1 MSRYREGFG
10 AAAADL
16 VAPTV
21 TQGAAQRL
29 DPGSTSAAVT
39 VNSASGGTGSFV
51 YGSPSLDA
59 PGGSSAAVSGTAPG
73 ALSVTGLADG
83 EAVVVSGTVTDSG
96 SGQIVSWSHT
106 VAVAA
111 SGGGGSATSE
121 LLAIWDFRDA
131 DNGAIS
137 GTGNITEN
145 SGADVITAYK
155 VFVQQGTF
163 TNVATEITDDGLRL
177 ARSNGNSISGVTFPM
192 STVFSSA
199 DSARDTFLFFVYFAS
214 IANSGMLANQNLNVV
229 AAKDDASMNVTPTR
243 GLFLH
248 NTSATELGVKV
259 REYDGAAV
267 NVTQRVYGSS
277 WPSSGTALVEMS
289 GSRVF
294 AGWSDGSAPARS
306 AVAVGNAGISSTGTA
321 PSSSPPA
328 TPFAHLLIALNPRD
342 TSEIDVTI
350 SHIEI
355 YRLSSGAS

>member
-1 MSRYREGFG
+1 MSRYRGGFG

-29 DPGSTSAAVT
+29 AAGSTSAAVT
-39 VNSASGGTGSFV
+39 VGTASGGSGSFV
-51 YGSPSLDA
+51 YSAPSVDA

-83 EAVVVSGTVTDSG
+83 ETVVVSGTVTDSG
-96 SGQIVSWSHT
+96 SGQLVSWSHT

-111 SGGGGSATSE
+111 PGGGGSTISE
-121 LLAIWDFRDA
+121 LLATWDFRDA

-155 VFVQQGTF
+155 VFLQQGTV
-163 TNVATEITDDGLRL
+163 TAVATEITDDGLRI
-177 ARSNGNSISGVTFPM
+177 ARSNGNSVSGVTFPL

-214 IANSGMLANQNLNVV
+214 ISNSAMLTNQNFNVAV
-229 AAKDDASMNVTPTR
+229 SKNDASMNVTPAR
-243 GLFLH
+243 GLFMH

-277 WPSSGTALVEMS
+277 WPSSGTALLEMS

-294 AGWSDGSAPARS
+294 AGWSDAASPARS

-328 TPFAHLLIALNPRD
+328 TPFAHLLLAINPRE

-350 SHIEI
+350 SHVEI